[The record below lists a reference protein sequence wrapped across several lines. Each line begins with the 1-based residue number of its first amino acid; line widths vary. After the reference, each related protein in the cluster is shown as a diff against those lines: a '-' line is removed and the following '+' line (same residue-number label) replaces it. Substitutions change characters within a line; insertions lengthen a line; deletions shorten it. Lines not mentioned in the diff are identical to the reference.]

1 MLSQV
6 YSRLGLKNE
15 AYIATFFGNDCN
27 VLLQPFLFKNYLF
40 TKTKKKKN
48 LNFEANDYKLL
59 FYLKEL
65 LKINEVSE
73 YISL

>member
-1 MLSQV
+1 MKRILQ
-6 YSRLGLKNE
+6 LFLEMIAMFCCNIFCLK
-15 AYIATFFGNDCN
+15 IIFS
-27 VLLQPFLFKNYLF
+27 K
-40 TKTKKKKN
+40 KTKKKKN